1 MGTLLKTPK
10 MNRALAARVEASVQK
25 GSSHGAAMDRK
36 WTVLFR
42 VAIFFGAIGS
52 VVSIFVMQK
61 RGDARL
67 EQTRASLLDTV
78 RVERARLRD
87 IDMMN
92 LERSTQT
99 LVRAAGRYEGDVV
112 TNEVR
117 GVEALRSVLSRP
129 LVYVRGPLDSFK
141 NDEAIALAAQ
151 GSTLDAFVACLFDP
165 PPSRAEKAMLER
177 VRAPAGGSPRF
188 RESTAEVRRLHYLTS
203 GLPLLQS
210 AWKARVKSAKT
221 EGELQRFDAELRA
234 SRLDET
240 SAAAR
245 ARLLLVYLPEPGGLG
260 GPTELDGERPHDAR
274 VTLVDLEANR
284 TLLRLKRRLDPGSFS
299 DRGRAS
305 HASGLDACALSLEV
319 RDASEKAALTG
330 AAR

>member
-10 MNRALAARVEASVQK
+10 MNRALAARVEASVRR
-25 GSSHGAAMDRK
+25 GSSQGAAVDRK

-42 VAIFFGAIGS
+42 FAILFGAIGS
-52 VVSIFVMQK
+52 VISIFVMQK
-61 RGDARL
+61 REDVRL
-67 EQTRASLLDTV
+67 EQTRAAILDTV
-78 RVERARLRD
+78 RVERGHLRD
-87 IDMMN
+87 TDMMN

-99 LVRAAGRYEGDVV
+99 LVRAAGRYEGDLV

-117 GVEALRSVLSRP
+117 GAEALRSVLSRP

-141 NDEAIALAAQ
+141 NDEAIALAAH

-165 PPSRAEKAMLER
+165 PSSRAEKAMLER
-177 VRAPAGGSPRF
+177 VRAPAAGSPRF
-188 RESTAEVRRLHYLTS
+188 RESTAEVRRLYYLTS

-210 AWKARVKSAKT
+210 AWKARVKSAKNL
-221 EGELQRFDAELRA
+221 GELQRFDKELRA
-234 SRLDET
+234 SHLDET

-245 ARLLLVYLPEPGGLG
+245 ARLLLVVMDERGGPGGV
-260 GPTELDGERPHDAR
+260 TELDGERPHDAR
-274 VTLVDLEANR
+274 VALVDLEANR
-284 TLLRLKRRLDPGSFS
+284 TLLRLKRRLDPGGFS

-305 HASGLDACALSLEV
+305 HASGLDACALSLDV
-319 RDASEKAALTG
+319 RDAAEKAALTG